1 MKDFHQFREALNE
14 AYSISEIAKSDMQE
28 LEDAVYDAD
37 GDEAKAAA
45 YLVNRMNYKPR
56 EVEQMLK
63 KFNPDIRSARKSG
76 NSWKIKYK

>member
-1 MKDFHQFREALNE
+1 MKDFHQFRE
-14 AYSISEIAKSDMQE
+14 SISVSEIAKSDMQE

-56 EVEQMLK
+56 DVEQMLK
-63 KFNPDIRSARKSG
+63 KFNPDIRSARKMG

>member
-1 MKDFHQFREALNE
+1 MKDFHQFRE
-14 AYSISEIAKSDMQE
+14 SISVSEIAKSDMQE

-37 GDEAKAAA
+37 GDEAKAAS